1 MAGDG
6 HSWCLQSGCCMEG
19 SAQEPSLGTLL
30 RGSKGLER
38 HELIQPLIRRG
49 EKCGEYVLL

>member
-1 MAGDG
+1 
-6 HSWCLQSGCCMEG
+6 MEG